1 VEIDDFGDGGQL
13 FVEGRYGEVDARVGN
28 FSLKQG
34 AEHKG
39 QDAVEG
45 MDP

>member
-1 VEIDDFGDGGQL
+1 MEVDDFGDRRQL
-13 FVEGRYGEVDARVGN
+13 LVEGGYGEVDAQMCN
-28 FSLKQG
+28 FALEQG

>member
-1 VEIDDFGDGGQL
+1 MEVDDFGDRRQFLIEGG
-13 FVEGRYGEVDARVGN
+13 YGEVDTRMGN
-28 FSLKQG
+28 FSLKQRT
-34 AEHKG
+34 EHKG